1 MELQQIL
8 TTSTKLN
15 IHNGFYEFFAFLYF
29 HTKKNERSKMM
40 EVEVNMTKPI
50 NQWKGELI
58 IHSLQVP
65 KRVLSGQHK
74 NQIVIGE

>member
-1 MELQQIL
+1 MELQQIF

-15 IHNGFYEFFAFLYF
+15 IHNGFYEFIAFLCF

-50 NQWKGELI
+50 NQWKGGI
-58 IHSLQVP
+58 NHP
-65 KRVLSGQHK
+65 LSSST
-74 NQIVIGE
+74 